1 MGRNRWIQIALLI
14 AGLIL
19 VSTEAYSAT
28 RKTVKHGQSTRDIIN
43 GQTATTGAISTPAG
57 AAAFFGAEYTDSH
70 SAGNRFT
77 SGPPRTGVAILP
89 GQTAQ
94 TGVISTPYG
103 PGAYYSAEKMGV
115 KITPAVIV
123 GKDKIASKAL
133 GALRGGV
140 ATAATVAAT
149 AAVVWA
155 IEQIPGASFDPLTG
169 EPVKTNAPEIVTTG
183 TFWYSSRG
191 GSEYRASSAI
201 QACRRGQ
208 SGTYNVYKN
217 GTTQPLG
224 ASDTAAGC
232 HGSFGFLETI
242 YAGTFNCPHGVNPS
256 TYTCYPTAQPFPP
269 AEPFSAADDQAFLA
283 ALTSVQ
289 NSEWLRDL
297 IKASC
302 NGSNNPDGCYD
313 SLVERRQLMGPALQ
327 LGPKISS
334 TTTTTKP
341 DGTTST
347 STTTVQNSYSY
358 TYGDNYYDY
367 STTTRTEVT
376 TDGETT
382 VTETADNQPE
392 GEEPAEEPSEEEFQG
407 DFQDSEFPEVEPFY
421 EQKYPDGLE
430 GVWQSRRA
438 EIDASAFV
446 SFLQSFIPNFSGSCP
461 AYGLSF
467 DLGFANYGSHG
478 FDLGCYVFEFIGVI
492 FMVTALFTAR
502 ALIFGG

>member
-1 MGRNRWIQIALLI
+1 MGRNRWIQITLLI

-28 RKTVKHGQSTRDIIN
+28 RKTVKHGQSARDIIN

-57 AAAFFGAEYTDSH
+57 SAAFYGAEYADSH

-94 TGVISTPYG
+94 TGAISTPYG
-103 PGAYYSAEKMGV
+103 PGAYYGAEKMGV
-115 KITPAVIV
+115 KVTPAVVV
-123 GKDKIASKAL
+123 GKDKIASKAI

-169 EPVKTNAPEIVTTG
+169 EPVRTQEPVITTTGYFWPGKDNQLFTTPQLSCKSFASNWNAYDVTT
-183 TFWYSSRG
+183 
-191 GSEYRASSAI
+191 SSATCALQPNFVGGF
-201 QACRRGQ
+201 QAIRR
-208 SGTYNVYKN
+208 
-217 GTTQPLG
+217 
-224 ASDTAAGC
+224 
-232 HGSFGFLETI
+232 I
-242 YAGTFNCPHGVNPS
+242 YMNCPHGINPVAG
-256 TYTCYPTAQPFPP
+256 TCYADPQASTTSPFTT
-269 AEPFSAADDQAFLA
+269 ADDQLLKD

-289 NSEWLRDL
+289 NTEWLRDL

-302 NGSNNPDGCYD
+302 NGANNPDGCYD

-347 STTTVQNSYSY
+347 YTTTVQNSYSY

-392 GEEPAEEPSEEEFQG
+392 GEEPTEEPSEEEFQG
-407 DFQDSEFPEVEPFY
+407 DFQDADFPEVEPFY

-430 GVWQSRRA
+430 GVWQSRKA
-438 EIDASAFV
+438 EIDASAFI
-446 SFLQSFIPNFSGSCP
+446 SFLQSFVPNFSGSCP
-461 AYGLSF
+461 AYGL
-467 DLGFANYGSHG
+467 G
-478 FDLGCYVFEFIGVI
+478 FDLGYINFGQHGFDVACYVFEFIGII
-492 FMVTALFTAR
+492 FMVTALFTSR